1 MATQNHGNGRG
12 GGFFTFSRASPSI
25 RLTSGK
31 PGSSLSASSNLR
43 TAPFHSSVKISR
55 RPAYHTGLNLP
66 IESRLTGMP
75 CTKVFT
81 AFAGMRKLNPWT
93 MLPSGPGAS
102 DTNVSTPTTKPRS
115 STAGPPELPHA
126 AGASVW
132 ITALLDASSLKPE
145 TAPLV
150 TDAST
155 DADLLSSSW
164 ETTTPG

>member
-1 MATQNHGNGRG
+1 MATQNHGKGRG

-25 RLTSGK
+25 RLASGS
-31 PGSSLSASSNLR
+31 PGKSLSVSSNFR
-43 TAPFHSSVKISR
+43 TAPFQSSVKNSR
-55 RPAYHTGLNLP
+55 RPAYQTGLNLP
-66 IESRLTGMP
+66 IESRLTGVP
-75 CTKVFT
+75 WTKLFT

-102 DTNVSTPTTKPRS
+102 DTNVSTPTTWPRS
-115 STAGPPELPHA
+115 STAGPPELPQA

-132 ITALLDASSLKPE
+132 ITELLLESSLKPE

-155 DADLLSSSW
+155 DADLFNSS
-164 ETTTPG
+164 